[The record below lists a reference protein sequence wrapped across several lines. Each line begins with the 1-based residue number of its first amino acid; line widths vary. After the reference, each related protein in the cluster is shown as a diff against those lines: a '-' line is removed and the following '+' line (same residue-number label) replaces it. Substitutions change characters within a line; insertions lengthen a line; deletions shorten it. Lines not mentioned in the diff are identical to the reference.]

1 MKTEWLN
8 NRQPLVAGPKA
19 GQIGA
24 LIDFEDG
31 TEPQRVYAP
40 NESDLN
46 DKLLT
51 MYGNTRNTL
60 MQRTAKPPVP
70 VPSSATPP
78 AATQPVP
85 PRKMTFEERE
95 QCISDL
101 NDAGKAGA
109 AMAKLM
115 AEDSGFDIERARREQ
130 IEADQART
138 AASDREYLAGEV
150 RKFMAENPGYYGSK
164 DNGTLLRDR
173 TFARVG
179 QKPTAAD
186 WAQSYQELDAL
197 GVLES
202 APVTEPPAAT
212 PGEEPLAPPPTAPRA
227 STGARPSSLQRGPAH
242 VPAGSQMTRS
252 QALDLAESADY
263 DERIRREPGFAA
275 TIERALKTPG

>member
-31 TEPQRVYAP
+31 TEPQRVYAAD
-40 NESDLN
+40 EAALN

-60 MQRTAKPPVP
+60 MQRTSKPPTP
-70 VPSSATPP
+70 QPPSATPP
-78 AATQPVP
+78 AATQPPP

-95 QCISDL
+95 QAITDL
-101 NDAGKAGA
+101 NDAGKAGS
-109 AMAKLM
+109 AMAKLL
-115 AEDSGFDIERARREQ
+115 ADDSGFDIERAKREQ

-138 AASDREYLAGEV
+138 AAADREYLGGEV
-150 RKFMAENPGYYGSK
+150 KKFMEEHPQYYGSK

-173 TFARVG
+173 TFSRVG
-179 QKPTAAD
+179 RRPTAED
-186 WAQSYQELDAL
+186 WALSYQELEAL

-212 PGEEPLAPPPTAPRA
+212 PGEEPLAPPPPAPRA
-227 STGARPSSLQRGPAH
+227 STGVRPSSLQRGPTP

-252 QALDLAESADY
+252 QALDLAETDNY
-263 DERIRREPGFAA
+263 DDRIRREPGFAA
-275 TIERALKTPG
+275 KIERALNTPG